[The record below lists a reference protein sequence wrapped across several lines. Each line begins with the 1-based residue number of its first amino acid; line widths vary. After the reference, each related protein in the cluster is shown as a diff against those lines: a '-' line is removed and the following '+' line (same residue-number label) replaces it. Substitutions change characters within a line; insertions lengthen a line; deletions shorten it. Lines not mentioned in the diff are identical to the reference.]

1 MNDVEFGIWMMENL
15 ELMTPL
21 FEKLRATGKLLPE
34 TSDANIVRNSQVLVA
49 EFKRRY
55 PERDPEAIN
64 ARKKKEGFDA

>member
-21 FEKLRATGKLLPE
+21 FEELCATGKLLPE

-49 EFKRRY
+49 EFIRRY
-55 PERDPEAIN
+55 PERDPEIIN
-64 ARKKKEGFDA
+64 AKERRQGEN